1 MQRPQHSLPLRVPIE
16 ELAVTATARTPARRR
31 RGLTFIEVMIAA
43 SILAIAAMAS
53 LELLA
58 ASDSTSL
65 AARRQALA
73 AIEAER
79 ALSTVAD
86 TVRRGGAVPSATTL
100 SDGLVGE
107 ALGGCSMTMV
117 GTPTV
122 VSFTIPSATPN
133 GPPREVDLSVVN
145 LVVEVLD
152 PAGETLVQFER
163 AVPLPSGGG

>member
-1 MQRPQHSLPLRVPIE
+1 
-16 ELAVTATARTPARRR
+16 
-31 RGLTFIEVMIAA
+31 
-43 SILAIAAMAS
+43 MAS

-65 AARRQALA
+65 ATRRQALA

-79 ALSTVAD
+79 ALIAVAD
-86 TVRRGGAVPSATTL
+86 TVRRGGTIPNAATL

-117 GTPTV
+117 GNPSV

-133 GPPREVDLSVVN
+133 GPPREVDLSVMN
-145 LVVEVLD
+145 LFVEVLD
-152 PAGETLVQFER
+152 PAGETLVRFER
-163 AVPLPSGGG
+163 AVPLPEGGG

>member
-1 MQRPQHSLPLRVPIE
+1 VP
-16 ELAVTATARTPARRR
+16 ATTRTFASRR
-31 RGLTFIEVMIAA
+31 RGLTFVEVMIAA

-86 TVRRGGAVPSATTL
+86 TVRQGGTIPSAATL

-107 ALGGCSMTMV
+107 ALGGCSMTMT
-117 GTPTV
+117 GITSV
-122 VSFTIPSATPN
+122 VTFTIPSATPN
-133 GPPREVDLSVVN
+133 GPPREVDLSVMN

-152 PAGETLVQFER
+152 PAGETLVRFER

>member
-1 MQRPQHSLPLRVPIE
+1 MTHASRLHSI
-16 ELAVTATARTPARRR
+16 RRH
-31 RGLTFIEVMIAA
+31 GLTFVEVMIAA

-58 ASDSTSL
+58 ASDATSL
-65 AARRQALA
+65 GARRQALA

-86 TVRRGGAVPSATTL
+86 SVRNGGSIPSAATL

-117 GTPTV
+117 GTPMLMT
-122 VSFTIPSATPN
+122 FTIPGATPN
-133 GPPREVDLSVVN
+133 GPAREVDLAVVN

-152 PAGETLVQFER
+152 PAGETLVTFER
-163 AVPLPSGGG
+163 AVPVPSGGG

>member
-1 MQRPQHSLPLRVPIE
+1 MP
-16 ELAVTATARTPARRR
+16 ATARTRTPRR
-31 RGLTFIEVMIAA
+31 RGLTFVEVMIAA

-58 ASDSTSL
+58 SSDSTSL

-86 TVRRGGAVPSATTL
+86 AVRRGDPIPNAATL

-117 GTPTV
+117 GNPTL

-133 GPPREVDLSVVN
+133 GPPREVDLSVMN